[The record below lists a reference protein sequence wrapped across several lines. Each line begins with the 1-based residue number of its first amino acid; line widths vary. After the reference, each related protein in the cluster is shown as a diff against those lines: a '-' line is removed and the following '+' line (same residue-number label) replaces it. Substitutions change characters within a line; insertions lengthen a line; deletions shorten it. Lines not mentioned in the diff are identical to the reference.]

1 MEKGTFK
8 AMTWNLFITLALL
21 VVPFNIATAQKE
33 KPIELKFASHI
44 PGGIPTHK
52 VWEAWA
58 KKLEE
63 QSNGRVKITFYPAQ
77 SLVKA
82 KDIYQSTVKDICDI
96 AYEVNSMDP
105 TRFPLTLLTDVPMM
119 GWSTSKMVTRI
130 RKDLYR
136 EFPAFREEFK
146 GVKILWQ
153 YVSLGPS
160 VLHLTKKAAK
170 IPDDLKGTK
179 IIALGWVAKYFNSI
193 GATPVTLMPPDW
205 YMALNRGVAEGT
217 ATTYSVIFD
226 HKVYE
231 LLPYHTDVNIGFTGS
246 EVIMNLEKWKS
257 LPPDIQKIIENLEPW
272 VVEQALAAVD
282 SDIKKGRKAC
292 EERGQNFVEP
302 TAEETQKWLESG
314 KAVHEKW
321 VEENEGEGRPA
332 KAIYEKAKSLI
343 KEYSK

>member
-1 MEKGTFK
+1 MNMGTLK
-8 AMTWNLFITLALL
+8 RVTWNLFITTALL
-21 VVPFNIATAQKE
+21 LLPFNIATAQNQ
-33 KPIELKFASHI
+33 KPIELKFATHI
-44 PGGIPTHK
+44 PAGIPTYK

-58 KKLEE
+58 KKVEQ

-82 KDIYQSTVKDICDI
+82 KDIYESTVKDICDI

-130 RKDLYR
+130 RTDLYN
-136 EFPAFREEFK
+136 EFPALRQEFK

-170 IPDDLKGTK
+170 IPDDLKGTR
-179 IIALGWVAKYFNSI
+179 IIALGWVAKYLNSI

-217 ATTYSVIFD
+217 VTTYSVIFD

-246 EVIMNLEKWKS
+246 EIIMNLEKWKS
-257 LPPDIQKIIENLEPW
+257 LPPDIQKIMDNLQPW
-272 VVEQALAAVD
+272 VVDQAIAAVD
-282 SDIKKGRKAC
+282 SDIKKGREAC
-292 EERGQNFVEP
+292 EKLGQHFVKP
-302 TAEETQKWLESG
+302 TAEEAQKWIESG
-314 KAVHEKW
+314 KEVHEKW
-321 VEENEGEGRPA
+321 IEDNESAGRPA
-332 KAIYEKAKSLI
+332 RAIFDKAQSLI